1 MYFLQGDKMKYV
13 LCAFIAL
20 FSVASQASIKLQAQG
35 NWYEADNVKPLVGL
49 SVYEPVTR
57 WASINSWVGY
67 GNVPN
72 EDDPSVNW
80 FTAKAQLDLHMGRFN
95 LSPGYQYKLAD
106 GEGNSHHI
114 PFLRVDYILKY

>member
-1 MYFLQGDKMKYV
+1 MKYL
-13 LCAFIAL
+13 LCALVVL

-49 SVYEPVTR
+49 SVYEPVTK

-67 GNVPN
+67 GNVPA

-95 LSPGYQYKLAD
+95 VSPGYQYKMAD
-106 GEGNSHHI
+106 GDGNNYHI